1 MSWIEIKITFLVSW
15 LTITKIISNL
25 ENNKSILIKS
35 IEMEFDGYLGIE
47 SCLSCRAC
55 DAEI

>member
-1 MSWIEIKITFLVSW
+1 M
-15 LTITKIISNL
+15 SNL
-25 ENNKSILIKS
+25 ENNKSILIKY

-47 SCLSCRAC
+47 SCLSYRAC